1 MKHSIDLIYKTPKE
15 WADFVLSDL
24 PAFLQNHAD
33 AERKASAMALHF
45 IAKAPD
51 KVEMIPALIETAQ
64 EELDHFALVY
74 KEMEKRGITLAHK
87 IPSSKYITSL
97 MELCRSGRDERLL
110 DRMILASIIE
120 VRAAEKLRLISEAL
134 DDPELARFYKMLWT
148 SEAKH
153 GDLYVKLA
161 LNYWSK
167 ETVYA
172 RLEELNT
179 AEGEILANL
188 DWIIGIHP

>member
-1 MKHSIDLIYKTPKE
+1 MKHSIDLVYKTPAE
-15 WADFVLSDL
+15 WADFVLKDL
-24 PAFLQNHAD
+24 NGFLQNHAD

-45 IAKAPD
+45 IAKAPER
-51 KVEMIPALIETAQ
+51 VEIIPALIDTAQ
-64 EELDHFALVY
+64 EELEHFAMVY
-74 KEMEKRGITLAHK
+74 KIMEERGIRLPHK
-87 IPSSKYITSL
+87 IPSSVYITSL
-97 MELCRSGRDERLL
+97 MKLCRDGQDDRFL

-134 DDPELARFYKMLWT
+134 TDPELKKFYKMLWT

-167 ETVYA
+167 DVVYQ
-172 RLEELNT
+172 RLEELNI
-179 AEGEILANL
+179 AEGEILSQL